1 MRLPGRLISW
11 MCVKAYLAQ
20 GALALAMW
28 SPIALHAAEPGQEIT
43 GRWKLTAV
51 LDSTQIVSIDEKEAR
66 KLLGHVFTIRKEG
79 ARFGSH
85 ICGRPDFET
94 ERVETNLYLE
104 KTDPYVNA
112 KSLAL
117 PNPVTVVDIACTS
130 VFIKNKDRIVI
141 FWDGF
146 YFDALRL
153 KK

>member
-1 MRLPGRLISW
+1 MYLKAHLSPGVI
-11 MCVKAYLAQ
+11 
-20 GALALAMW
+20 ALAMC
-28 SPIALHAAEPGQEIT
+28 SPIAVHAQEPGQEIT
-43 GRWKLTAV
+43 GKWRLTAV
-51 LDSTQIVSIDEKEAR
+51 LDGTRIVSIDEKQAR

-85 ICGRPDFET
+85 ICGRADFET

-112 KSLAL
+112 KSLAM
-117 PNPVTVVDIACTS
+117 PNSVTVVDIGCTS

-153 KK
+153 RK